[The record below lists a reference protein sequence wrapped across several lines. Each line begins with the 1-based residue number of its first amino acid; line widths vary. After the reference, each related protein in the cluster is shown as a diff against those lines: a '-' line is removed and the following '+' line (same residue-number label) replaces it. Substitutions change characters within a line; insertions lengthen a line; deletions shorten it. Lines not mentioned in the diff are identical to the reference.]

1 MNVKNIVKYEFIGS
15 DLEVIDSRNKSLIG
29 LKGRV
34 VDETQNMF
42 ILDDGKK
49 LIKSQSKF
57 KIKMNI
63 KTNETKGSLL
73 VGRPEDRLKKQIK

>member
-57 KIKMNI
+57 KIKMNK
-63 KTNETKGSLL
+63 KTIEIKGSLL

>member
-1 MNVKNIVKYEFIGS
+1 VKNIVKYEFIGS

-57 KIKMNI
+57 KIKMNK
-63 KTNETKGSLL
+63 KTIEIKGSLL

>member
-1 MNVKNIVKYEFIGS
+1 MNVKNIIKYEFIGS

-29 LKGRV
+29 LKGKI

-42 ILDDGKK
+42 ILDNGKK
-49 LIKSQSKF
+49 IIKSHSKF
-57 KIKMNI
+57 KIKMNKKTIEI
-63 KTNETKGSLL
+63 KGYLL